1 MINTIEPNMLVIK
14 EVFMETLAKKLE
26 TANIGVIKQGEPLA
40 NHTTMKIGGPAE
52 LFVEPKNIESVKK
65 MMGIVKQADAPWRV
79 IGRGSNLLVKDKGV
93 KGVVIKLEK
102 GTDHLNVDGETVR
115 VGGGYSLIKL
125 VTLLSRQGLSGLEFA
140 GGIPGSVG
148 GAVYMNAGA
157 HGSDMSKILKRAYI
171 LFHDGEIKWLT
182 NEELQFSYRTSI
194 LQKQQAVVLEAELEL
209 EKGDRDTIVAEMQKN
224 KDYRR
229 DTQPWN
235 YPCCGSVFRNP
246 LPNHAGA
253 LIEKAG
259 LKGYQM
265 GGAQISEM
273 HANFIVNTG
282 NATAKNVLD
291 LIEFIKST
299 ILEKYNVP
307 LETEVEI
314 IGE

>member
-171 LFHDGEIKWLT
+171 LFHDGEMKWLT